1 MKSLQR
7 LRSCLSTS
15 SPAAIRKNRSNF
27 ATLMTWLVF
36 FLLDSAAAIMA
47 SDSSARWCR
56 ESAELPLTAVRF
68 SLFFCWGKTIYSP
81 QGTVADPVPTV
92 TRRREFSRW
101 QQPLFMLFRTIAS
114 TTGSCAATLATSSAT
129 TPPAKPPSGSPRQSR
144 NSARP
149 NSSFTFLTGEQ
160 PAGASRRGGSPDC
173 SGDDRTQSAS
183 SLLHLSDALASF
195 FFRIMSWNWSRS
207 VRASTRDGTPA
218 STAAM
223 TTVSAL
229 VMQSLLI
236 VMRRAIV
243 LAEGTLC
250 SCCLLTAS
258 DRRRRVV
265 HSPTERRDPRN
276 PRACKRRQSSAPLRQ
291 PPLHWPSRN
300 R

>member
-56 ESAELPLTAVRF
+56 EWAELPLTAVRF
-68 SLFFCWGKTIYSP
+68 SWFSCLCKTIDP
-81 QGTVADPVPTV
+81 RQGTVADPVPAV
-92 TRRREFSRW
+92 PRRRGCRRG

-129 TPPAKPPSGSPRQSR
+129 TPPEKPPSGSPRQSR

-149 NSSFTFLTGEQ
+149 TSSFTFLTGEQ
-160 PAGASRRGGSPDC
+160 PAGGSRRGGSPDC

-183 SLLHLSDALASF
+183 SLLHLDAVNVSQALF
-195 FFRIMSWNWSRS
+195 Q
-207 VRASTRDGTPA
+207 TRVLLSGSACPA
-218 STAAM
+218 GAGQGCGEGPSA
-223 TTVSAL
+223 TVNAIAGSAL
-229 VMQSLLI
+229 GSISRDWLFQRDLIDACAGVM
-236 VMRRAIV
+236 V
-243 LAEGTLC
+243 LSEVA
-250 SCCLLTAS
+250 
-258 DRRRRVV
+258 
-265 HSPTERRDPRN
+265 
-276 PRACKRRQSSAPLRQ
+276 KRPMMMSGADA
-291 PPLHWPSRN
+291 
-300 R
+300 